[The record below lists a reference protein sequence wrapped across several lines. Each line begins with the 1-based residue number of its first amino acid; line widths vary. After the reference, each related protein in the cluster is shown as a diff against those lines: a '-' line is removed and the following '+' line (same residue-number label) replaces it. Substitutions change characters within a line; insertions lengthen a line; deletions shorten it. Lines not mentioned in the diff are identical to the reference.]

1 MVLVGFFCV
10 LGAIGLLV
18 AGLVRSDPD
27 LVWSSIG
34 ASAVGG
40 LAVVVASIQRGR
52 AARSSAAP
60 AETDKDKDQA
70 ASSPTAEP
78 TTVVTPLLP
87 RRRPGTA
94 LATTPVA
101 STADAIKDLPTP
113 AAPAPEPPGPEP
125 KLPDAGKTE
134 PAADKPAEA
143 ALPDELP
150 PDDAEH
156 SNAVVDDAVITDLSE
171 TSADLSETG
180 TDPSESLGVRSSS
193 IADPVVDSAEDAE
206 QDQDPPDEPDEE
218 DVDMADLLTVIDLD
232 NPVFVVDLRPR
243 YHLGNCAHLPG
254 REAIP
259 IPLNEAREDGFT
271 PCARCRPDAFLAA
284 AARQLR
290 AAPEDATGTGPRP
303 GPA

>member
-10 LGAIGLLV
+10 LGAIGLLI

-40 LAVVVASIQRGR
+40 LAIVVASIQRGR
-52 AARSSAAP
+52 AARSSAGP
-60 AETDKDKDQA
+60 AETDTDKDQA

-78 TTVVTPLLP
+78 TTVVTPVLP
-87 RRRPGTA
+87 RRTPGSA
-94 LATTPVA
+94 LATIPIA
-101 STADAIKDLPTP
+101 STADAIKDPPTP
-113 AAPAPEPPGPEP
+113 AATVPEPAVPEP
-125 KLPDAGKTE
+125 KLPDAGKTV
-134 PAADKPAEA
+134 PAVDKPAKA

-156 SNAVVDDAVITDLSE
+156 SNAVVDDVVITDLSE
-171 TSADLSETG
+171 ASAD
-180 TDPSESLGVRSSS
+180 PSDSLGAGSSS
-193 IADPVVDSAEDAE
+193 VPDPDVESAEGAE
-206 QDQDPPDEPDEE
+206 PYQDPPDEPDEE

-232 NPVFVVDLRPR
+232 SPVFVVDLRPR
-243 YHLGNCAHLPG
+243 YHLENCAHLRG
-254 REAIP
+254 REAVP

-290 AAPEDATGTGPRP
+290 AAPEDATDTRHRP